1 MNTDELIKRTIAWG
15 EYHNIDNMWSQAS
28 KVTEEWGETVREMN
42 HGRFGSD
49 FEDGI
54 GDTLISLTIYAH
66 ICGMDINECWSK
78 SLREIE
84 HRTGKTVYGN
94 FIKNE
99 GLNGSTS

>member
-15 EYHNIDNMWSQAS
+15 EDHNIDNMWSQAS
-28 KVTEEWGETVREMN
+28 KVTEEWGETVSEMN

-66 ICGMDINECWSK
+66 ICGMDINECWAK

-84 HRTGKTVYGN
+84 RRVGRTVEGN
-94 FIKNE
+94 FIKEENA
-99 GLNGSTS
+99 